1 MTLSSKT
8 FVPDKV
14 PSIGQMEMF
23 HYLLLY
29 RGKEPIH
36 SETELII
43 Y

>member
-1 MTLSSKT
+1 MNRTLGL
-8 FVPDKV
+8 F
-14 PSIGQMEMF
+14 IALYM
-23 HYLLLY
+23 LY